1 MITLRKSRFTPRRLS
16 LLALPVALLVVVGLF
31 LGRSA
36 ATASP
41 ASTQPSP
48 ASAAGT
54 TAPSA
59 TVQTAQTADTKKAKR
74 IARQKKMQKNVIVYT
89 NRVRKKAG
97 CAPVKKNKALMK
109 AALAHS
115 KVEAKN
121 QAEGHQFAGEDDLGT
136 RFTKAGY
143 KKWTSIG
150 ENAAGGAG
158 GVWFVNAH
166 DVMYGGKFTKGN
178 TTYTS
183 SGWMQ
188 DKPHKDNIIN
198 CSFTNIGVGAFI
210 DAKGAVWWTQDFG
223 TKK

>member
-1 MITLRKSRFTPRRLS
+1 VITPRKPRFTARRLS
-16 LLALPVALLVVVGLF
+16 LLALPVALLVIVGLF

-41 ASTQPSP
+41 ATPSP
-48 ASAAGT
+48 TTSSVTTVSTGSAAT
-54 TAPSA
+54 S
-59 TVQTAQTADTKKAKR
+59 KKARR
-74 IARQKKMQKNVIVYT
+74 IARQKKMQKNVIIFT
-89 NRVRKKAG
+89 NKVRKKAG

-143 KKWTSIG
+143 KNWSSIG

-166 DVMYGGKFTKGN
+166 DVMYGGTFTKGN

-183 SGWMQ
+183 SGWTQ

-198 CSFTNIGVGAFI
+198 CSFKNIGVGAFI

-223 TKK
+223 AKQ

>member
-1 MITLRKSRFTPRRLS
+1 MITPRKPRFTPRRLS

-41 ASTQPSP
+41 A
-48 ASAAGT
+48 GT
-54 TAPSA
+54 APKAEPAPSA
-59 TVQTAQTADTKKAKR
+59 STVAAASTADTKKAKR
-74 IARQKKMQKNVIVYT
+74 IARQKKMQKNVIIYT

-97 CAPVKKNKALMK
+97 CAPVKQNKALMK

-143 KKWTSIG
+143 KHWTGIG

-183 SGWMQ
+183 GGWMQ

-210 DAKGAVWWTQDFG
+210 DTKGAVWWTQDFG

>member
-1 MITLRKSRFTPRRLS
+1 VITPRKPRFTPRRLS
-16 LLALPVALLVVVGLF
+16 FLALPVALLVIAGLF

-41 ASTQPSP
+41 ASTSTATSP
-48 ASAAGT
+48 ASAVS
-54 TAPSA
+54 TAS
-59 TVQTAQTADTKKAKR
+59 TSTASTASTKKAKR
-74 IARQKKMQKNVIVYT
+74 IARQKKMQKKVITYT
-89 NRVRKKAG
+89 NKVRKKAG
-97 CAPVKKNKALMK
+97 CAPVKKSKALMK

-166 DVMYGGKFTKGN
+166 DVMYGGTFTKGN

-198 CSFTNIGVGAFI
+198 CSFKNIGVGAFI
-210 DAKGAVWWTQDFG
+210 DSKGAVWWTQDFG